1 MSGLQT
7 DLLVGTI
14 VAGWKCVEMKP
25 GAQCVTTPGTALMLE
40 WSAGNLDF
48 PDTVRLT
55 SNARKMMT
63 YTKYNTIDAAARTNA
78 FYGQGSGP
86 INIDDP
92 GCTGSEQRLIDCP
105 FSPIHNCGHSEDA
118 GVDCTIMSI
127 ILINVLGDRN
137 DDHFS
142 IFCYRSL

>member
-1 MSGLQT
+1 MVMSGLQT

-25 GAQCVTTPGTALMLE
+25 GAQYVMTPGTVLMLE
-40 WSAGNLDF
+40 WYAGNLDS
-48 PDTVRLT
+48 PDTVWLST
-55 SNARKMMT
+55 SKLNVRKMRS

-92 GCTGSEQRLIDCP
+92 GCTGSERRLIDCP

-127 ILINVLGDRN
+127 ILINV
-137 DDHFS
+137 
-142 IFCYRSL
+142 

>member
-1 MSGLQT
+1 MVMSGLQT

-25 GAQCVTTPGTALMLE
+25 GAQCVMTPGTVLMLE
-40 WSAGNLDF
+40 WYAGNLDS
-48 PDTVRLT
+48 PDTVWLST
-55 SNARKMMT
+55 SKLNVRKMRS

-92 GCTGSEQRLIDCP
+92 GCTGSERRLIDCP

-127 ILINVLGDRN
+127 ILINV
-137 DDHFS
+137 
-142 IFCYRSL
+142 